1 MLLETADQFGV
12 THLSYTVNAAATPT
26 PTPTATPTPTPVPTP
41 VITEQPKNRRV
52 NEGQTATFTVTATGD
67 PPLTYQW
74 LKGGVIIDGATE
86 SSYTTPATTSAD
98 NATRYSVVVTN
109 PGGSVTSNEAR
120 LTVLFAPI
128 IIDQPR
134 DVSVRAGR
142 SATFRVTVSGTKPIT
157 FQWQKNGTDI
167 TGATAPRY
175 VTPPT
180 TADDNGAVF
189 DVTITNSLGTVTS
202 NNATLTVR

>member
-1 MLLETADQFGV
+1 
-12 THLSYTVNAAATPT
+12 
-26 PTPTATPTPTPVPTP
+26 
-41 VITEQPKNRRV
+41 
-52 NEGQTATFTVTATGD
+52 
-67 PPLTYQW
+67 
-74 LKGGVIIDGATE
+74 
-86 SSYTTPATTSAD
+86 
-98 NATRYSVVVTN
+98 
-109 PGGSVTSNEAR
+109 VTSNEAR